1 MKKKKKQKKL
11 RVDSSSA
18 LQLAKAAA
26 PRQARFSGYGVHGD
40 TKYNRR
46 KTKRDTWR
54 EIARYL

>member
-1 MKKKKKQKKL
+1 MKKQKRIKL
-11 RVDSSSA
+11 TTKSSD

-26 PRQARFSGYGVHGD
+26 PRQGRFSGYGVHGD

-46 KTKRDTWR
+46 KAKREARR